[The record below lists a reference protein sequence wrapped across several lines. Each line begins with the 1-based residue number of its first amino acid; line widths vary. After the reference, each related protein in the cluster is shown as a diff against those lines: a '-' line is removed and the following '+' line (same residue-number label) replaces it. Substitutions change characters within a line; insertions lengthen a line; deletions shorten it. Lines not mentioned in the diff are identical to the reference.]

1 MRGCDEGNHERRRKE
16 KPLVLARAP
25 RHLKSSLYLFDKYA
39 CLIKIEQNNSMNF
52 DSKSL
57 QYISAE
63 ELERQRAE

>member
-25 RHLKSSLYLFDKYA
+25 RQLKSSLDFFDYA

-52 DSKSL
+52 GNKV
-57 QYISAE
+57 
-63 ELERQRAE
+63 

>member
-25 RHLKSSLYLFDKYA
+25 RQLKSSLDLFDYA

-52 DSKSL
+52 GNKV
-57 QYISAE
+57 
-63 ELERQRAE
+63 